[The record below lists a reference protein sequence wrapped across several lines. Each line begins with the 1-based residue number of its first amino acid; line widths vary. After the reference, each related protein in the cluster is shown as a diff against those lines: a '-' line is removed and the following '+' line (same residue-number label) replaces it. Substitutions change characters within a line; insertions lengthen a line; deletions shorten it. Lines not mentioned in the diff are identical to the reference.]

1 MRVEIDSH
9 SGFCFGVVRA
19 ISRAEEA
26 LQEQGEVFSLGDIV
40 HNRVE
45 VQRLER
51 LGMHTVTH
59 DQMPE
64 LGGRSL
70 FIRAH
75 GEPPSTYRLAEELG
89 IELIDATCPVVAKLQ
104 RRVVEAH

>member
-64 LGGRSL
+64 LGDRKS
-70 FIRAH
+70 
-75 GEPPSTYRLAEELG
+75 
-89 IELIDATCPVVAKLQ
+89 VV
-104 RRVVEAH
+104 